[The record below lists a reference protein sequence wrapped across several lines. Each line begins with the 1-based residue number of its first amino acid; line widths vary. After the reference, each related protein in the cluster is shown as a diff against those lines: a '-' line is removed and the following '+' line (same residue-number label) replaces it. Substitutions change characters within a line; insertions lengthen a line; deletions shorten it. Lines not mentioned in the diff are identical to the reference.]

1 MRHGAYVTVIF
12 VALLMLLALVVSLN
26 AVVDPLDVYRIVR
39 KEGFN
44 SVKSAYIPYARL
56 AKPSQIERGQ
66 YERLGIGS
74 SRMLMGIP
82 IKNTAWAQYGA
93 GFNAGIQGADLLQ
106 IRDLFEHALA
116 TSKVKNVLIDLDPF
130 MFNAWMPSGNYP
142 YPVAKLDETT
152 RGRFVRERDTALLL
166 LFSPGVV
173 LASVNT
179 LRKQDKSKDK
189 IMIDGTTNAEK
200 EQRQAVDDGYEV
212 RFHQFEDRMV
222 RTGWS
227 ICTDNRFA
235 FARRG
240 AINKM
245 AVFRDMLEMAKNN
258 NVVVTFFIPPVHV
271 RLLEAM
277 QAAGLDPYS
286 DELKRKLLAE
296 IVAVYGADMEGV
308 SLWDFSGYHIYAR
321 EAVPQQVGVAMQWYL
336 DASHFTQA
344 LGQKMLDVMFAA
356 PNAEKGF
363 GVQLKPDNIEQ
374 AVQAWHAQQT
384 AYQTQYAPESKILH
398 ERAAAV
404 LEDKKINGLAC
415 GPLE

>member
-142 YPVAKLDETT
+142 YPVAKLNETT
-152 RGRFVRERDTALLL
+152 RERFVRERDNAMFL

-173 LASVNT
+173 LASVDT
-179 LRKQDKSKDK
+179 LRKQDKRRDK
-189 IMIDGTTNAEK
+189 VMIDGTTNPEK
-200 EQRQAVDDGYEV
+200 ELRQVLDDGYEV

-227 ICTDNRFA
+227 ICKDNRYA
-235 FARRG
+235 FVQG
-240 AINKM
+240 KVDKIKI
-245 AVFRDMLEMAKNN
+245 FREILEMAKSRD
-258 NVVVTFFIPPVHV
+258 VTVTFFIPPVHV

-296 IVAVYGADMEGV
+296 IVAVYGADMKGV
-308 SLWDFSGYHIYAR
+308 SLWDFSGYHTYAQ
-321 EAVPQQVGVAMQWYL
+321 EAVPQQAGVAMQWYL

-344 LGQKMLDVMFAA
+344 LGQKVLDVMFAA

-404 LEDKKINGLAC
+404 LEDKKVNGLAC
-415 GPLE
+415 RPLE